1 MKRVDIT
8 DEAKLSG
15 YGDPV
20 GEATHQLR
28 LSLAKIDQDI
38 VTALGGA
45 TLTTTDTKVISY
57 EGVRYRSRQ
66 LNEEDYV
73 ENICSHLLKLLHFVK
88 TLISSTKQNTVTMF
102 MITAKSV

>member
-20 GEATHQLR
+20 GEATSSNYVCPWLPK
-28 LSLAKIDQDI
+28 LTKTV

-45 TLTTTDTKVISY
+45 TLTTIDTKVISY
-57 EGVRYRSRQ
+57 EGIVNAVDKIERRR
-66 LNEEDYV
+66 LTLK
-73 ENICSHLLKLLHFVK
+73 NICS
-88 TLISSTKQNTVTMF
+88 
-102 MITAKSV
+102 

>member
-28 LSLAKIDQDI
+28 LSLASKIDQDI

-45 TLTTTDTKVISY
+45 TLTTTDTRVISLRRC
-57 EGVRYRSRQ
+57 RYRSRQ
-66 LNEEDYV
+66 IERRRLR
-73 ENICSHLLKLLHFVK
+73 
-88 TLISSTKQNTVTMF
+88 
-102 MITAKSV
+102 

>member
-1 MKRVDIT
+1 MKRVGIT

-28 LSLAKIDQDI
+28 LSLASKIDQDI

-45 TLTTTDTKVISY
+45 TLTTTDTK
-57 EGVRYRSRQ
+57 
-66 LNEEDYV
+66 L
-73 ENICSHLLKLLHFVK
+73 FP
-88 TLISSTKQNTVTMF
+88 TKVSLPQ
-102 MITAKSV
+102 